1 MNIPKYV
8 SAEEYS
14 RQSGMG
20 VEEVKRQC
28 RIGEIPC
35 KMTEK
40 GYYKIPIYEDS
51 VPIEKYI
58 EVKQENSKLKTV
70 LETIINTAKQVN
82 WKEWNKWKEN

>member
-1 MNIPKYV
+1 MSIPKYI

-40 GYYKIPIYEDS
+40 GYYKIPIYKNS
-51 VPIEKYI
+51 IPIEQFNK
-58 EVKQENSKLKTV
+58 VKDENIRLKTII
-70 LETIINTAKQVN
+70 ETILNTAKQV
-82 WKEWNKWKEN
+82 

>member
-58 EVKQENSKLKTV
+58 EVKQENTRLKTV
-70 LETIINTAKQVN
+70 LETIVNTAKQV
-82 WKEWNKWKEN
+82 ER

>member
-1 MNIPKYV
+1 MSIPKYV

-28 RIGEIPC
+28 RIAEIPS

-40 GYYKIPIYEDS
+40 G
-51 VPIEKYI
+51 
-58 EVKQENSKLKTV
+58 
-70 LETIINTAKQVN
+70 
-82 WKEWNKWKEN
+82 